1 MGNKIIEVKNMFF
14 SYKSEDILKNINITI
29 EEDMIISI
37 YGPSGS
43 GKTTLLFLLSQLIKD
58 FRGNIDIQHNYNKGF
73 LFQKDNLLNDLTVF
87 ENIRI
92 SQLIKNI
99 DDYRSIIKMM
109 EKLNVEHLKNRFP
122 NELSTGEQQRIAF
135 IKNFLSNDLIFFD
148 EPTSSLD
155 TKNAYELI
163 EILKNNSKNKTF
175 IIATHDERIKK
186 ISDQIFYLED
196 GNIKKMG
203 DYYE

>member
-14 SYKSEDILKNINITI
+14 SYKNDDILKNINITI
-29 EEDMIISI
+29 EDDMIISI

-58 FRGNIDIQHNYNKGF
+58 FRGDIDIHHNYKKGF

-87 ENIRI
+87 ENIKI

-99 DDYRSIIKMM
+99 DNNDSIIKMM
-109 EKLNVEHLKNRFP
+109 EELDVEHLKNRYP
-122 NELSTGEQQRIAF
+122 NELSTGEEQRIAF
-135 IKNFLSNDLIFFD
+135 IKNFLSNELIFFD

-155 TKNAYELI
+155 SKNAYELI

-175 IIATHDERIKK
+175 IIATHDERIKN

-196 GNIKKMG
+196 GNVKKLE
-203 DYYE
+203 D